1 MEFFKIKFIKRVTQ
15 ECKIKLSSKIL
26 KDRVEHFL
34 KRTGKKK
41 QTVFYY
47 CCRVSIQA
55 HYKLFGIILSL
66 DIRRKSK
73 QR

>member
-41 QTVFYY
+41 QTLFYY
-47 CCRVSIQA
+47 CCRVSIQGI
-55 HYKLFGIILSL
+55 KNCLGLFLV
-66 DIRRKSK
+66 
-73 QR
+73 